1 MYILIVLVVLF
12 VGAWF
17 LPFVLHI
24 GVKVVQFYFKVDLVI
39 TVFGR
44 MIFERRW
51 QGDWLD
57 KLIERQKESS
67 NEQADMRKDKDDGK
81 MRGIVPNLLRIG
93 RWKRFV
99 WYVEVGL
106 EDAMSTA
113 LLIGSIWGLQGII
126 WERWIRDK
134 KCRTMISCRPN
145 FGELILCNEVS
156 CIVRFRFGDII
167 KEFAKGY
174 LKIKRRKVV

>member
-1 MYILIVLVVLF
+1 MYILIVLVILF
-12 VGAWF
+12 VGTWF
-17 LPFVLHI
+17 LPFVVHI
-24 GVKVVQFYFKVDLVI
+24 GVKVVQFYCKVDLVI
-39 TVFGR
+39 TVFGQ

-57 KLIERQKESS
+57 KLIEKQKESS
-67 NEQADMRKDKDDGK
+67 NKQADMREDEDNGK

-106 EDAMSTA
+106 EDAMATA
-113 LLIGSIWGLQGII
+113 IIAGSVWGLQGIV
-126 WERWIRDK
+126 WEQWIRDK

-145 FGELILCNEVS
+145 FGELMFCNEVS

-174 LKIKRRKVV
+174 LKIKRRKVA